1 MSIERL
7 TSRRIWGSRADDS
20 GIGMILVLGLA
31 SAMMIVVALSVTV
44 AINSLASSRRHV
56 QYEAALSTAE
66 AGIDQTL
73 AKIQTANDAG
83 QIYTSSAECS
93 ARWTWPSNSLPTAT
107 VERAWVEAVI
117 DTMPDSCLIRNGQG
131 EYMTFRA
138 LDVNGG
144 ALPVVYSRGWSPS
157 RSAAEHG
164 DRTVRAEYLF
174 SPYKP
179 SQAIL
184 TQGDLDFSGSVE
196 VDLDADS
203 LATSADV
210 HSNGNVFAGNNSLIV
225 NGSLSASGTNDKSGT
240 CPNNKITGTCDGEA
254 PPVAVPV
261 VSARA
266 LYRGLASSTKSAWF
280 DLCPDGTVRSPD
292 SAGLQ
297 PCAGTVLSTS
307 GTFRGWTL
315 ANSGT
320 LQAVW
325 KFAPVSGTEYPG
337 AYYIYQADAELGG
350 ANKKATPAPISV
362 VAEAKPNGDPNN
374 ALTCGKSGGNLT
386 WKLSAISNYL
396 PGVIFLADGT
406 IYGEANDNIS
416 RGVVAAGDRVDFS
429 TSSSTIIGSVLTSGN
444 CPAAGGNVLQGVKVS
459 YDSSTE
465 FPLSTLVRTTQWLE
479 LSGN

>member
-1 MSIERL
+1 MDSEQL
-7 TSRRIWGSRADDS
+7 AHPRAAIRWTDES
-20 GIGMILVLGLA
+20 GIGMIVVLGLA
-31 SAMMIVVALSVTV
+31 SVLMIVVALSITV
-44 AINSLASSRRHV
+44 AVNSLGSARRHV
-56 QYEAALSTAE
+56 QYEASLSTAE

-73 AKIQTANDAG
+73 ALIQQANDVG
-83 QIYTSSAECS
+83 QVYTSAAQCS
-93 ARWTWPSNSLPTAT
+93 ARWTWPSGSVPAATA
-107 VERAWVEAVI
+107 ERAWVESVI
-117 DTMPDSCLIRNGQG
+117 NTMPDSCVVRSGQG
-131 EYMTFRA
+131 EYVAFRA
-138 LDVNGG
+138 LDSIGNPM
-144 ALPVVYSRGWSPS
+144 PVVYSRGWAPS
-157 RSAAEHG
+157 RQAAEHG

-179 SQAIL
+179 TQAIL
-184 TQGDLDFSGSVE
+184 TEGDLDFSGSVE
-196 VDLDADS
+196 VNLAADS
-203 LATSADV
+203 IATSADV
-210 HSNGNVFAGNNSLIV
+210 HSNANVLAGNNSLVV
-225 NGSLSASGTNDKSGT
+225 NGNLSASGSNDKAGT
-240 CPNNKITGTCDGEA
+240 CPNNKITGTCDAQA

-266 LYRGLASSTKSAWF
+266 LYRGLASTTKSAWF

-292 SAGLQ
+292 PAGSQ
-297 PCAGTVLSTS
+297 PCAGTVLSTA

-315 ANSGT
+315 ANAGT
-320 LQAVW
+320 LDAVW
-325 KFAPVSGTEYPG
+325 RFAPVSGTDYPG
-337 AYYIYQADAELGG
+337 AYYVYQANAELGG

-362 VAEAKPNGDPNN
+362 VVEAKQNGDPNN

-406 IYGEANDNIS
+406 IYGEANDLIG
-416 RGVVAAGDRVDFS
+416 RGVVAAGDRVDWA